1 LAGIF
6 CWHAICSLNLKLLK
20 NTGMENK
27 KNPKVTLD
35 NYSKIFIQ
43 LGLVLALFLSY
54 VVIEKKSFR
63 QYKVLQGVSMNQ
75 DIDEEP
81 PIIKPRELETPKTE
95 PPVLPEKIE
104 VVDDDDVNETV
115 IQFKVPDETEALEMA
130 NIEEVDEPVEVIED
144 VPFTIIEDVP
154 VFPGCKG
161 SKKELKSC
169 FNKKMQK
176 HFQRKFNADLPN
188 DLGMSPGK
196 KRIIML
202 FKIDK
207 VGNIVDIRAKAPHP
221 KLQKEAIRIIKLLPK
236 MKPGRQRGKAVGVKY
251 TLPMRIEVE

>member
-1 LAGIF
+1 
-6 CWHAICSLNLKLLK
+6 
-20 NTGMENK
+20 MENK

-221 KLQKEAIRIIKLLPK
+221 KLQKEAIRIINLLPK

>member
-1 LAGIF
+1 MACYLYF
-6 CWHAICSLNLKLLK
+6 KLLK

-35 NYSKIFIQ
+35 NYSKIFMQ

-54 VVIEKKSFR
+54 VVIEKKSFK
-63 QYKVLQGVSMNQ
+63 QYKVLQGVLMNQ
-75 DIDEEP
+75 VIDEEP
-81 PIIKPRELETPKTE
+81 PIIKPRELETPKIE
-95 PPVLPEKIE
+95 PPVLPEKIQA
-104 VVDDDDVNETV
+104 VDDDEDVNETV
-115 IQFKVPDETEALEMA
+115 LPSIDPDDTEVIEAV
-130 NIEEVDEPVEVIED
+130 NIKEEDEPEELIED
-144 VPFTIIEDVP
+144 VPFISIEDVP
-154 VFPGCKG
+154 VFPGCTG
-161 SKKELKSC
+161 SKTELKAC

-202 FKIDK
+202 FKINK
-207 VGNIVDIRAKAPHP
+207 VGDIVDIRAKAPHP
-221 KLQKEAIRIIKLLPK
+221 RLQKEAIRIIKLLPK